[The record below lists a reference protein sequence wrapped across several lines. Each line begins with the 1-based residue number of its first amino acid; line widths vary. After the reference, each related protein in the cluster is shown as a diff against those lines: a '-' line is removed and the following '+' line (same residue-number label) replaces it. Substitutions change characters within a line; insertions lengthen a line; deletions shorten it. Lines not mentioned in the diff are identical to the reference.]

1 MKEDKIVE
9 RRRRKNLSQFQF
21 RLKSLFSSFFL
32 SAMFAIKCTQLHCYC
47 CCRCVCMCGLSMLS
61 ALFNSDF
68 MKKWNKITENEDC
81 EAIQLASA
89 EKKEISNKNP
99 TNDAAF

>member
-1 MKEDKIVE
+1 
-9 RRRRKNLSQFQF
+9 
-21 RLKSLFSSFFL
+21 
-32 SAMFAIKCTQLHCYC
+32 
-47 CCRCVCMCGLSMLS
+47 MCGLSMLS

-81 EAIQLASA
+81 EAIQLASV